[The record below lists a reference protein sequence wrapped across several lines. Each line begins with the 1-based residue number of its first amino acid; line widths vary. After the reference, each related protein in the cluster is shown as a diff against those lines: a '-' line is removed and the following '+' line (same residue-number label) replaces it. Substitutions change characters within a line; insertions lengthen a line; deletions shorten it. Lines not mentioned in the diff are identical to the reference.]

1 MHYTFTIINKAASIT
16 ALKQSNNFFKLH
28 ATLVTIII
36 KLINNSLFM
45 AQLTTIEGLI
55 FNGIDFNN

>member
-16 ALKQSNNFFKLH
+16 ALKQYNIFLKLH

-36 KLINNSLFM
+36 KLNKQQLVYGTINNNRR
-45 AQLTTIEGLI
+45 TNI
-55 FNGIDFNN
+55 